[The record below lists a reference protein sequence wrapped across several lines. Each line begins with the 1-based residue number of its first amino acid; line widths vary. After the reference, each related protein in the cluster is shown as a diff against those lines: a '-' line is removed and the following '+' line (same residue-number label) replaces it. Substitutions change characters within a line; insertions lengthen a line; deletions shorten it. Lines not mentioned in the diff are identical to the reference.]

1 MQLEGL
7 QSLRDNQLARLS
19 AVINLSGTQP
29 LENHISY
36 TTPGDTIAVDRS
48 LKPKHDNLVIANVDN
63 ELVICKLLL
72 TPVPAV
78 QMLSNQSSITPLN
91 EGAELPIWGVIAYVL
106 TDLAG
111 QGFSQVTSVSQ
122 DLSNE

>member
-36 TTPGDTIAVDRS
+36 TTPGDTIPGCISGKQGRVVHY
-48 LKPKHDNLVIANVDN
+48 PKEEHHHEIQTNG
-63 ELVICKLLL
+63 
-72 TPVPAV
+72 T
-78 QMLSNQSSITPLN
+78 
-91 EGAELPIWGVIAYVL
+91 
-106 TDLAG
+106 
-111 QGFSQVTSVSQ
+111 F
-122 DLSNE
+122 